1 MPATRAQLVCG
12 PAKVVRDTGIL
23 YTQDDIGI
31 NIVQT
36 TIPHRSSAH
45 GHLFE
50 TADSATVEASFT
62 PEGRWDSLTRAM
74 LWPYLNFTRG
84 ASIFGATDVPTV
96 FHGVDGGKHTIHAS
110 AIGNFPS
117 IHLSSGRSMIG
128 QVTILG
134 VRKTGIPWSTDNGL
148 YKSDDTDAVFADTT
162 FLRELVKVQDYTGVW
177 GNVSGFGAIKTQDGW
192 TIEGN
197 LQLEAIP
204 TDEGGILDYKYVS
217 LEIMAKCSPVE
228 VTMTNLIAGLKVQN
242 TGAARGRRLC
252 QALAD
257 VDDLVIT
264 GTDDATVVVTLKHA
278 GLKTAGFR
286 FGSSVLREGEIG
298 FVAARPFTNGAT
310 TDMMTLA

>member
-84 ASIFGATDVPTV
+84 ASIFGADMPTV

-117 IHLSSGRSMIG
+117 IHLSAGRSMIG

-134 VRKTGIPWSTDNGL
+134 VRKTGIPWSTDNSL
-148 YKSDDTDAVFADTT
+148 YKSDDTDAVFADAS
-162 FLRELVKVQDYTGVW
+162 FLREEIIIQDYTGVW
-177 GNVSGFGAIKTQDGW
+177 GDVTGFGAIKTQDGW

-197 LQLEAIP
+197 LQLEPIA

-228 VTMTNLIAGLKVQN
+228 VTMANLLSGLKVQN
-242 TGAARGRRLC
+242 TLAARGRRLS
-252 QALAD
+252 QAD
-257 VDDLVIT
+257 GSTDDLTIT
-264 GTDDATVVVTLKHA
+264 GTADASVIVVLKHA

-298 FVAARPFTNGAT
+298 FVAARPFSSGAT
-310 TDMMTLA
+310 ADMLVLA